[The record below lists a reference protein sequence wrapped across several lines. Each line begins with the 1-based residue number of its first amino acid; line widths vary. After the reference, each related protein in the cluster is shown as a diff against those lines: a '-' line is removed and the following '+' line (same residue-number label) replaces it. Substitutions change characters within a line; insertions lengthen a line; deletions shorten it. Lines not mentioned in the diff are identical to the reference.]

1 VGPDRL
7 FEKHHTVLS
16 DILTVNDVRTASE
29 LVFLGDKYMYSCTR
43 NARVKL
49 QQLFHEVWAIYRFL
63 RALFRSRFCKTILYL
78 FVLGGL

>member
-1 VGPDRL
+1 LCVSWIVGPDRL

-49 QQLFHEVWAIYRFL
+49 RTVTATLPRGVGDLPVFEGSFPVTFL
-63 RALFRSRFCKTILYL
+63 
-78 FVLGGL
+78 